1 MHSAVDIARALLT
14 NAEELGVSLSDSDL
28 HRLAVHA
35 QAWFMAGR
43 ERPLFGDPIV
53 AGEDGPVI
61 PAIREAQLNGGI
73 ARFADEAEGCDVL
86 GEYAYWQTGSAILGI
101 HKPATKDGPEINAE
115 IDAFIAAAPLG
126 CEIDREAL
134 RCRTREEIDKRKG
147 PPIDPD
153 ALLRRFDED
162 PEFVARLLE
171 KAARPWGNGFRPR

>member
-28 HRLAVHA
+28 HLLAVHA

-43 ERPLFGDPIV
+43 ERPLFSDPII

-73 ARFADEAEGCDVL
+73 ARFADEAEGCEVL
-86 GEYAYWQTGSAILGI
+86 GEYAYWQTGSAIRGI
-101 HKPATKDGPEINAE
+101 HMPVTKNGPEINAE
-115 IDAFIAAAPLG
+115 IDAFVASAPFG

-134 RCRTREEIDKRKG
+134 RCRTREEIDRRKG
-147 PPIDPD
+147 PPLDPD
-153 ALLRRFDED
+153 AAIRRLDED
-162 PEFVARLLE
+162 PEFREMLLE
-171 KAARPWGNGFRPR
+171 RAARPLSSGFRPR